1 MKEDKPSPDRKMIT
15 LEVFDNLFPHYDIF
29 AKRSRM
35 TTVITF
41 SRENDAGSRARNTW
55 HSFVL
60 IVVLVLESIGLC
72 CRCLPP
78 TNPPYKEG

>member
-41 SRENDAGSRARNTW
+41 SRENDAGSRARST
-55 HSFVL
+55 
-60 IVVLVLESIGLC
+60 
-72 CRCLPP
+72 
-78 TNPPYKEG
+78 